1 MLKTVG
7 LTVGL
12 GAAAA
17 IPLLRSIN
25 TNSDYTKLL
34 KNCSIKNTDAEYPRI
49 IKRERKEYGRDVVF
63 SVPAG
68 IELKNFIDNQNK
80 FNQYLKSETHFYF
93 DDSLGIVM
101 KEYTGK
107 LPHSI
112 NYPGVII
119 PSKPGLYLLIGM
131 SRLGPL
137 WIGLSDEAAHCLLA
151 GFTGSGKSVLLR
163 VLLTNC
169 ILAYPP
175 AQLRIHLSDLK
186 GGLELNTFEHIEHV
200 DSFNTTVEGTKDI
213 LDRLI
218 VEMYKRLDMFVK
230 ARVKNIDGYNQKAKD
245 KLPRILL
252 VIDEFTNLGRD
263 KEAQGMLDELLMKAR
278 SQGIHIIASLQ
289 EPRAENIPGRLK
301 DNFGATIALRAKN
314 AIASRIIMDDI
325 KAAYLRGNG
334 HGILRSIEDTEF
346 QGYWLSPDRAEQLI
360 YKYQRATEPEI
371 ENLGGVLDYA
381 NYRKRQKNR

>member
-1 MLKTVG
+1 M
-7 LTVGL
+7 
-12 GAAAA
+12 
-17 IPLLRSIN
+17 R
-25 TNSDYTKLL
+25 
-34 KNCSIKNTDAEYPRI
+34 
-49 IKRERKEYGRDVVF
+49 
-63 SVPAG
+63 
-68 IELKNFIDNQNK
+68 
-80 FNQYLKSETHFYF
+80 
-93 DDSLGIVM
+93 
-101 KEYTGK
+101 
-107 LPHSI
+107 
-112 NYPGVII
+112 
-119 PSKPGLYLLIGM
+119 
-131 SRLGPL
+131 
-137 WIGLSDEAAHCLLA
+137 IGLSDEAAHCLLA

-230 ARVKNIDGYNQKAKD
+230 ARVKNIDGYNQRAKD

-263 KEAQGMLDELLMKAR
+263 REAQGMLDELLMKAR

-346 QGYWLSPDRAEQLI
+346 QGYWLSPDRAEQLL
-360 YKYQRATEPEI
+360 YKYLRATEPEI